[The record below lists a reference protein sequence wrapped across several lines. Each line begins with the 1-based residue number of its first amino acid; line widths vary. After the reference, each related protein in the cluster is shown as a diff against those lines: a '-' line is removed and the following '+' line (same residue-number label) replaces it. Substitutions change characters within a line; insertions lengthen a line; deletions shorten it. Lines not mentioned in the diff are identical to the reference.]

1 MNNKFLL
8 PIAFLFLIALF
19 GCSESASDE
28 FDDANPDAVAR
39 YIETISVVSAQDA
52 SENTTVTVNYDANG
66 RVSSVTDGVD
76 TSLFVYSNGELS
88 NITGQG
94 DNLNVE
100 ELYESP
106 YDAFETGIVNQYD
119 SNGNPVNITFYEY
132 EYDWQT
138 DTEDQVEYTAQ
149 ITYDSN
155 PNPYFYTLDAAG
167 IIDAMDQVDL
177 NFSMNVS
184 NPEIIQARALLPLNN
199 VSSITYRDEDGN
211 VVYEIEADYVYNSDD
226 YPTSATVTGTSY
238 DEDYDGNPVSE
249 TGVFSATYT
258 YRE

>member
-1 MNNKFLL
+1 MNNKFLSS
-8 PIAFLFLIALF
+8 ISFLFLIVLL
-19 GCSESASDE
+19 GCSDSSSDE
-28 FDDANPDAVAR
+28 FNDANPDAVAR
-39 YIETISVVSAQDA
+39 YIETISIVSAQDA
-52 SENTTVTVNYDANG
+52 SENTTITVNYDANG
-66 RVSSVTDGVD
+66 RVSNVTDGVD

-88 NITGQG
+88 NISGQG
-94 DNLNVE
+94 ENLNVE

-138 DTEDQVEYTAQ
+138 DTEEQVAYTAVVS
-149 ITYDSN
+149 YDSN

-167 IIDAMDQVDL
+167 IIDALDQVDL
-177 NFSMNVS
+177 NFSVNVTS
-184 NPEIIQARALLPLNN
+184 PEIIQARALFPLNN

-211 VVYEIEADYVYNSDD
+211 VVYEIEADYVYNSVD

-238 DEDYDGNPVSE
+238 DEDFNGNSISE
-249 TGVFSATYT
+249 TSIYSATYT